1 MNDRPGD
8 SQAPAP
14 APRAASGGL
23 LAGYEARAGL
33 FDELLEGGRPRA
45 QYRPLLGELAAAGP
59 TELRRRWEMGGRLLR
74 ESGVTYNVYGDP
86 LGTDRPWQLDP
97 LPFVIPAD
105 EWAELERGLVQRATL
120 LNAILADAYGPQ
132 RLLREGRL
140 PAPLILGHPG
150 FLRPCHG
157 WTPPG
162 GIHLH
167 LYAADLA
174 RAPDGRWWVLSDR
187 TQVPTGPG
195 YALENRLVVSRLL
208 PRAFR
213 ASQVVRLA
221 AFFNELRDS
230 LAALAPRVASPR
242 VVVLTPG
249 PSNETYFEHV
259 CLARYLGYSLVEG
272 EDLLVRDDRV
282 VLKTLGGLEPVHV
295 ILRRVDDDFCDP
307 LELRNES
314 LLGVP
319 GLMQAAR
326 AGHVAVANALG
337 SGLAQGAAL
346 MGFLPGLSRDLLGE
360 ELRLPSVATWWCGQN
375 DPLNYV
381 LENVGRLVVKPA
393 WPRADVPVIFGER
406 LGAAE
411 RAALRDRI
419 RFQPHLYLAQEEV
432 ELSAAPS
439 WDGTGLGPRPV
450 AVRVFVVAAGGTY
463 RVLPGG
469 LTRVSASE
477 KSHAVS
483 MQRGGVSKDTWVLS
497 TAPVEP
503 TTRLQAPSRPEQLRR
518 VGNNLPSRVASNLF
532 WLGRYVERAE
542 ATARFLRTLLRLT
555 TANGAAVPATAQP
568 ILDTLAAF
576 GLTAPAREDDP
587 RAGVAELG
595 WSRFVFD
602 PALPG
607 SLRHIADQLRRLS
620 LLVRD
625 RLSSDMSR
633 LLSSLGEPLTRPPA
647 PGGPEMALALPLLNQ
662 LLVTLAAVNGLANEN
677 VTRAQSWRFLDLGHR
692 LERALFLATLLDRA
706 LAAPDPHDTGL
717 LDMLL
722 EAGDSSIT
730 YRSRYN
736 LVPHLAAVVDLLTL
750 DDRNP
755 RSLLFQF
762 ETMAAHFAQL
772 PGAGQSALPGPAERL
787 MLETLTRLR
796 LADPTEL
803 SQATPR
809 RSTMRGVLRDAAA
822 ALPRLSD
829 QLALVYFAHATI
841 ARAGAGETPA
851 LPGAI

>member
-1 MNDRPGD
+1 MSDPAGETRTTTPRP
-8 SQAPAP
+8 
-14 APRAASGGL
+14 AAGGL
-23 LAGYEARAGL
+23 LSGYAARAGL
-33 FDELLEGGRPRA
+33 FDELLEAGRPRA
-45 QYRPLLGELAAAGP
+45 HYRPLLGELAAAGP
-59 TELRRRWEMGGRLLR
+59 AELRRRWEMGGRLLR

-97 LPFVIPAD
+97 VPFVIPAG

-132 RLLREGRL
+132 RLLRQGRL
-140 PAPLILGHPG
+140 PAPLILGQPG
-150 FLRPCHG
+150 FLRSCHG

-162 GIHLH
+162 GTHLH

-213 ASQVVRLA
+213 AGQVVRLA
-221 AFFNELRDS
+221 AFFNDLRDS
-230 LAALAPRVASPR
+230 LAALAPRVESPR

-249 PSNETYFEHV
+249 PYNETYFEHV

-282 VLKTLGGLEPVHV
+282 FLKTLGGLEPVHV

-319 GLMQAAR
+319 GLVQAAR
-326 AGHVAVANALG
+326 AGHVAVANGLG
-337 SGLAQGAAL
+337 SGLVQSAAL
-346 MGFLPGLSRDLLGE
+346 MGFLPGLCRDLLGE
-360 ELRLPSVATWWCGQN
+360 ELRLPSIATWWCGQER
-375 DPLNYV
+375 PLRYV
-381 LENVGRLVVKPA
+381 LENVARLVVKPA
-393 WPRADVPVIFGER
+393 WRRADVPVVFGER
-406 LGAAE
+406 LSAAE
-411 RAALRDRI
+411 REALCARI

-432 ELSAAPS
+432 ELSVAPS
-439 WDGTGLGPRPV
+439 WDAGGLVPRPV
-450 AVRVFVVAAGGTY
+450 AVRVFVVASGGTY

-477 KSHAVS
+477 RSQAVS

-497 TAPVEP
+497 AAPVEP
-503 TTRLQAPSRPEQLRR
+503 TTRLLAPSRPEQLRR

-532 WLGRYVERAE
+532 WLGRYAERAE
-542 ATARFLRTLLRLT
+542 ATARLLRTLLRLST
-555 TANGAAVPATAQP
+555 ENGATAPVGAQP
-568 ILDTLAAF
+568 ILDTLASF
-576 GLTAPAREDDP
+576 GLAAVARDEDA
-587 RAGVAELG
+587 RAGAAELG
-595 WSRFVFD
+595 WARIIHD
-602 PALPG
+602 PEVPG
-607 SLRHIADQLRRLS
+607 SLRQCADQLRRLS

-633 LLSSLGEPLTRPPA
+633 LLTSLGEPLARPPA

-662 LLVTLAAVNGLANEN
+662 LLVTLAAVHGLANEN

-706 LAAPDPHDTGL
+706 LSTADPHDTGL
-717 LDMLL
+717 LEMLL
-722 EAGDSSIT
+722 DVGDSSIT

-772 PGAGQSALPGPAERL
+772 PGAGQSALPRPAERL
-787 MLETLTRLR
+787 LIETLTRLR

-803 SQATPR
+803 SQTQPR
-809 RSTMRGVLRDAAA
+809 RSAMRAVLREVAA
-822 ALPRLSD
+822 ALPQLSN

-841 ARAGAGETPA
+841 ARAGAGETTA
-851 LPGAI
+851 LSGAV